1 MSLTFEDGTFAGQT
15 IRVTDDGYASIYD
28 IMRVAGGGEE
38 PTHAW
43 NKLKSKFCSLSST
56 SGTSKTPG
64 PAVKYYKFAGR
75 GQRDT
80 PVINGAGL
88 VRLLIL
94 LPGPKARQFAAESA
108 ETLVRFIGG
117 DESLVAEIHRNR
129 EIAQGNSNSVQ
140 SFMRSNISTASD
152 LTTVDFE
159 TEERRAR
166 LVKLCNENE
175 LQKEE
180 IKIRKLEVLDKYKN
194 YAIDNIQ
201 DARVKEHIDN
211 EISNRKR
218 KEHRDVLKTMSKLTR
233 VDSF

>member
-15 IRVTDDGYASIYD
+15 IRVTEDGYASIYD
-28 IMRVAGGGEE
+28 IMRVAGVGRD
-38 PTHAW
+38 PFHAW
-43 NKLKSKFCSLSST
+43 NDLKDKLRPASVT

-64 PAVKYYKFAGR
+64 PTVKYYKFTGR

-88 VRLLIL
+88 VRLLML
-94 LPGPKARQFAAESA
+94 LPGPKARQFVAESA

-140 SFMRSNISTASD
+140 SFMRSNISTVSD
-152 LTTVDFE
+152 LTMVDFE

-180 IKIRKLEVLDKYKN
+180 IKSRKLEVLDKYKN

-218 KEHRDVLKTMSKLTR
+218 KEH
-233 VDSF
+233 